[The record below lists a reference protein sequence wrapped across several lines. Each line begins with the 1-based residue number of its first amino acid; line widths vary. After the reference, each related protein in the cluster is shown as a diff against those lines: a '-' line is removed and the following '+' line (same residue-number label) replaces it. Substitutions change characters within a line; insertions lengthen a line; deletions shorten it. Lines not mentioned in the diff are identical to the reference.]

1 MRHDLSH
8 TSAWHDGA
16 VTANDPSGRPS
27 HQRNAEATRVDL
39 LRAARRRFTV
49 LGYDRT
55 MTRDIA
61 ADAGV
66 NAALINRYFGSK
78 DGLFTAVISESVDV
92 LDDPSPDII
101 DSLVAGLDPRAWPEY
116 GHEHPLLL
124 LVQDVAHDERVSDL
138 RRRSLA
144 NGISNIS
151 RAATADGAATG
162 SGRLQAELV
171 AALLA
176 GVTLLRKALPDEPL
190 ATTPLDELSDEIKR
204 VIRAIL
210 DNDTATP
217 AAE

>member
-1 MRHDLSH
+1 
-8 TSAWHDGA
+8 
-16 VTANDPSGRPS
+16 
-27 HQRNAEATRVDL
+27 VDL

-55 MTRDIA
+55 MTRDVA

-66 NAALINRYFGSK
+66 NASLINRYFGSK

-101 DSLVAGLDPRAWPEY
+101 DSLVAGLAPDAWPEY

-124 LVQDVAHDERVSDL
+124 LLQDAVHDERVSEL

-144 NGISNIS
+144 NGITNIC
-151 RAATADGAATG
+151 RAAAADRAAAR

-176 GVTLLRKALPDEPL
+176 GVTLLRKTLPDEPL
-190 ATTPLDELSDEIKR
+190 ATTSPDELSGEIKR
-204 VIRAIL
+204 VITAIL
-210 DNDTATP
+210 GTGTTTP
-217 AAE
+217 ADE

>member
-8 TSAWHDGA
+8 IATWHDVR
-16 VTANDPSGRPS
+16 VTASGPSGRPN

-78 DGLFTAVISESVDV
+78 DGLFTAVVSESVDF
-92 LDDPSPDII
+92 LDDPSPTMI
-101 DSLVAGLDPRAWPEY
+101 DSLVAGLNPNAWPEY

-124 LVQDVAHDERVSDL
+124 LFQDAVNDEKVSDL

-144 NGISNIS
+144 NGITNIC
-151 RAATADGAATG
+151 RTTTADGTAT
-162 SGRLQAELV
+162 SNGRLRAELV

-176 GVTLLRKALPDEPL
+176 GVALLRKALPDEPL
-190 ATTPLDELSDEIKR
+190 ATTPFDELSDEMKR
-204 VIRAIL
+204 VITAIL
-210 DNDTATP
+210 DTDNSRPTS
-217 AAE
+217 E

>member
-1 MRHDLSH
+1 
-8 TSAWHDGA
+8 
-16 VTANDPSGRPS
+16 VTVNDPSGRPS

-66 NAALINRYFGSK
+66 NASLINRYFGSK
-78 DGLFTAVISESVDV
+78 DGLFTAVISESVDFF
-92 LDDPSPDII
+92 DDPSPDVIE
-101 DSLVAGLDPRAWPEY
+101 SLVAGLDPQAWPEY

-124 LVQDVAHDERVSDL
+124 LLQDAVHDDRVSDL
-138 RRRSLA
+138 RRKSLA
-144 NGISNIS
+144 NGISNIG
-151 RAATADGAATG
+151 RATTADGTAIG
-162 SGRLQAELV
+162 GGRLQAELV

-176 GVTLLRKALPDEPL
+176 GVALLRKTLPDEPL

-204 VIRAIL
+204 VITAIL
-210 DNDTATP
+210 DNTKIPTNK
-217 AAE
+217 